1 MRKNGGRERKGRVAA
16 KNARR
21 IAAVL
26 GSTISVSWSNH
37 MPAGASSLAC
47 IVVHEAGTLDCLRAQ
62 IKSKKLGY
70 SINDLLPR
78 SLWSVIHIYLN

>member
-1 MRKNGGRERKGRVAA
+1 MEEGNEREELLQRMHAGLPQCSAPPSRS
-16 KNARR
+16 
-21 IAAVL
+21 L
-26 GSTISVSWSNH
+26 GAITCLQEL
-37 MPAGASSLAC
+37 PALLVYGV
-47 IVVHEAGTLDCLRAQ
+47 VVHEAGTLDCLRAQ